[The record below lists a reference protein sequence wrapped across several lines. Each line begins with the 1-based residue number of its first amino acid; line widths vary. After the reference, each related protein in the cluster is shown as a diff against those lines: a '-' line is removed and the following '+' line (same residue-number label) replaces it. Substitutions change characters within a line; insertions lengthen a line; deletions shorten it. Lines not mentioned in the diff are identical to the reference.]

1 MGENM
6 KARYEV
12 QLVVSYDGG
21 NVTEDVIQALED
33 AGMKVAYLAA
43 ATPDGE
49 FYPEYMCWEA

>member
-1 MGENM
+1 M
-6 KARYEV
+6 KTRYEV

-21 NVTEDVIQALED
+21 DVTEDVIQALED